1 MARRARSSAP
11 RGRRWLPRC
20 AAPRARTP
28 AGTHT
33 PTGPMPGCRSPA
45 RWPSLRRWL
54 VCARGLR
61 RRSARAR
68 GREARRVA
76 SVKLCRRHGRRACG
90 AQSGRVR
97 LSHSVLANSSILKW
111 HGSTSII
118 LEYNLALH
126 IGQLNSGPQDAKFYC
141 SKKSH
146 SGAGRAVC
154 DWSCVCASVF
164 YCSKLN
170 ECKRNPMQSGGRR
183 GLSRSRGNPEAAAS
197 RLQFCV

>member
-20 AAPRARTP
+20 AAPRAHLCSI
-28 AGTHT
+28 GTRASW
-33 PTGPMPGCRSPA
+33 PGAWLPLTGAAPVA
-45 RWPSLRRWL
+45 AQVAW
-54 VCARGLR
+54 CARSWR

-68 GREARRVA
+68 SREARRVA

-126 IGQLNSGPQDAKFYC
+126 IGQLNSGPQGAKFYC
-141 SKKSH
+141 SKKSQ
-146 SGAGRAVC
+146 AGLWELC

-164 YCSKLN
+164 LLLETERVQKKPYAI
-170 ECKRNPMQSGGRR
+170 GRTPR
-183 GLSRSRGNPEAAAS
+183 P
-197 RLQFCV
+197 

>member
-11 RGRRWLPRC
+11 RGRRWPPRC
-20 AAPRARTP
+20 AAPRAHLCSI
-28 AGTHT
+28 GTRASW
-33 PTGPMPGCRSPA
+33 PGAWLPLTGAAPVA
-45 RWPSLRRWL
+45 AQVAW
-54 VCARGLR
+54 CARSWR
-61 RRSARAR
+61 WRSARAR
-68 GREARRVA
+68 GREARWVA

-126 IGQLNSGPQDAKFYC
+126 IGQLNSGPQDAKLYC
-141 SKKSH
+141 SKKSQAGLGELCVT
-146 SGAGRAVC
+146 GAVFARVF
-154 DWSCVCASVF
+154 F

>member
-20 AAPRARTP
+20 AAPRAHLCSI
-28 AGTHT
+28 GTRASW
-33 PTGPMPGCRSPA
+33 PGAWLPLTGAAPVA
-45 RWPSLRRWL
+45 AQVAW
-54 VCARGLR
+54 CARSWR

-68 GREARRVA
+68 GREARWVA